1 MGLLPCCVF
10 PHFAARWQ
18 GLVQRRRGDLQDDLV
33 CLSDGTG
40 ELWVDGVCERVIDEP
55 WLDDLL

>member
-1 MGLLPCCVF
+1 VF
-10 PHFAARWQ
+10 PHFASRWQ
-18 GLVQRRRGDLQDDLV
+18 GLVQRRRGDLQNDLV

-55 WLDDLL
+55 WADDVL